1 MLILRPQ
8 GRGNWA
14 PVVMAI
20 EGARA
25 APLLVKAGQLITLG
39 GIVWRISKV
48 LP

>member
-8 GRGNWA
+8 GRGNWT
-14 PVVMAI
+14 PLVVAV
-20 EGARA
+20 EGLRA
-25 APLLVKAGQLITLG
+25 APLLIKVGQLVPLG